1 MAMIG
6 ILRMPI
12 CNLQSVWNAVYGQ
25 LGLDPVMVD
34 SASNTDDLTHL
45 IVPGVG
51 NFRAVMR
58 HLEEQ
63 GLADRIRAFAA
74 TGRPLLG
81 ICAGMQLLATAGTEG
96 GETEGL
102 NLVPGKVVRLPD
114 DKEFRLPHVGWNT
127 VIVRHSHP
135 VFHGLKRERDFY
147 FVHSYAMITD
157 EETDWLASTD
167 YGKPFAC
174 IVGRANVIGFQF
186 HPEKSQVNGLRLLE
200 NFCQWDGKC

>member
-1 MAMIG
+1 MIG

-12 CNLQSVWNAVYGQ
+12 CNLQSVWNAVYEQ

-34 SASNTDDLTHL
+34 AGSNTDDLTHL

-58 HLEEQ
+58 HLKEQ
-63 GLADRIRAFAA
+63 GLADRIRGFAG

-81 ICAGMQLLATAGTEG
+81 ICAGMQLLATSGTEG

-102 NLVPGKVVRLPD
+102 GLVPGKVLRLPED
-114 DKEFRLPHVGWNT
+114 AGFRLPHVGWNT
-127 VIVRHSHP
+127 VTVRHPHP
-135 VFHGLKRERDFY
+135 VLDGLKPNRDFY
-147 FVHSYAMITD
+147 FVHSYTMLTD
-157 EETDWLASTD
+157 DEADWLAESD
-167 YGKPFAC
+167 YNRPFAC
-174 IVGRANVIGFQF
+174 IVGRGNVIGFQF

-200 NFCQWDGKC
+200 NFCHWDGKC